1 MNQGAKLIG
10 IGCNCQRPGISKSY
24 KNPVFFRPKIASAV
38 SEADSGGL
46 SESRTGPQL
55 AQPQT
60 VSTRQRS
67 STEPKYQRQGYHR
80 LMTLRII
87 GGELRRRQLK
97 TPPGILT
104 RPYTDRVRQVVF
116 DRLVDRIE
124 DARVAD
130 IYAGVGT
137 MGLESISRGA
147 ASCVFIEATPL
158 VHQMLKQNVQLL
170 APEVPTVCWKTDVRY
185 TSFVPR
191 GIEGMLPYSLIY
203 FDPPYAR
210 CPDMEPGSILSKSL
224 TRLARPHVSSED
236 ALLLVRTPE
245 RFEMPMPAG
254 WQLSECW
261 HVSTMKVWSLTKPL
275 VASSAPESSENSAVD
290 E

>member
-1 MNQGAKLIG
+1 
-10 IGCNCQRPGISKSY
+10 
-24 KNPVFFRPKIASAV
+24 
-38 SEADSGGL
+38 
-46 SESRTGPQL
+46 
-55 AQPQT
+55 
-60 VSTRQRS
+60 
-67 STEPKYQRQGYHR
+67 
-80 LMTLRII
+80 MTLRII
-87 GGELRRRQLK
+87 GGELRRRKLK

-170 APEVPTVCWKTDVRY
+170 APGVPTVCWKTDVRY
-185 TSFVPR
+185 TSFVPK
-191 GIEGMLPYSLIY
+191 GSEGMLPYSLIY

-210 CPDMEPGSILSKSL
+210 CPDMEPRNILSKSL

-254 WQLSECW
+254 WQLNECW
-261 HVSTMKVWSLTKPL
+261 HVSTMKVWSLTKSL
-275 VASSAPESSENSAVD
+275 VVSSAPESSENSAVD